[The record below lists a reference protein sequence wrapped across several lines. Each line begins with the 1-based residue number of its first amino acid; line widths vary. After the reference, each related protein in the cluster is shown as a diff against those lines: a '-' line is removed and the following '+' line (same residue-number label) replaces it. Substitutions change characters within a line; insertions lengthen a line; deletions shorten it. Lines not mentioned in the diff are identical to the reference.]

1 MEIATKSIRD
11 ALEWQSAQGTDPT
24 EHKSRDHR
32 LPTAIMIPNSTP
44 RCNVDVAWDA
54 RTGTCGL
61 GGVFGG
67 SLATPDLSESRT
79 LVSST
84 LMAEVFAIRLAVM
97 TAAFSNIKS
106 LVILS
111 DSLTFITLLKGK
123 ETRPGLFGILFDIHH
138 FSSYFEI
145 ISFSF
150 IPRIQNIEVD
160 YVAKAALAEAIVS
173 PYKIIMNEWKSLF
186 AQKKKKKN

>member
-1 MEIATKSIRD
+1 MHWSGNR
-11 ALEWQSAQGTDPT
+11 LRGTDPT

-123 ETRPGLFGILFDIHH
+123 ETRPGF
-138 FSSYFEI
+138 SYFEI

-173 PYKIIMNEWKSLF
+173 PYKIIMNE
-186 AQKKKKKN
+186 